1 MARRDRQNRKRRFG
15 TLADRI
21 FAALLFVG
29 FSVLI
34 YLAATGRFDH
44 EIGQFSRWLKNLLG

>member
-15 TLADRI
+15 TFTDRI

-29 FSVLI
+29 FGVLI
-34 YLAATGRFDH
+34 YLASIGRFDN
-44 EIGQFSRWLKNLLG
+44 EIGQFSRWLKNLLS